1 MQDLIPLLMFSLAGA
16 IEFER
21 SWRESERMRRRR
33 RRNRL

>member
-1 MQDLIPLLMFSLAGA
+1 MEEIILLLMIALAGA

-21 SWRESERMRRRR
+21 SWRESERRRRRR